1 MDKGKIIKYL
11 RNFILFA
18 LLIFLT
24 FWIIFKDQDGEAFL
38 DTMKNA
44 NWTYVLIGCLC
55 MCCFIALEAFN
66 IGRMLKHLGE
76 KSTFLRNVKYAMIGF
91 FFSAIT
97 PAASGGQPMQIY
109 YMHKDGISIGSSSL
123 TLLINITC
131 ALFVTIALSLFN
143 LIFNYQYMTPG
154 LTIFFIFGTVINS
167 IAVLLFAIAIFSQK
181 TLDKLMQIA
190 KNILKRLTYGSMKK
204 VKKSVFSNK
213 KSLVSRIHDR
223 HEKRIKKIEEHVN
236 KYKENAKYLKENK
249 IIILKTIILYFI
261 QYTFSYSISYFA
273 YLAVP
278 IKDHI
283 HSWFELT
290 SLQSIVFATVSGIPS
305 PGAVGVSEAAYIGL
319 LGQVVPAEFL
329 NSVLLLSRVMNFYL
343 FVLLSAIVVIFAMI
357 KVSRMNKKNE
367 KSN

>member
-1 MDKGKIIKYL
+1 MDKGKVLKYL

-18 LLIFLT
+18 LLIVLT

-38 DTMKNA
+38 NIMKNA
-44 NWTYVLIGCLC
+44 NWIYVVFGCLC
-55 MCCFIALEAFN
+55 MCCYIALEAFN

-76 KSTFLRNVKYAMIGF
+76 KSTYLRNIKYAMIGI

-123 TLLINITC
+123 TLLTNITC
-131 ALFVTIALSLFN
+131 AIFATIVISLVN

-154 LTIFFIFGTVINS
+154 LMIFFIFGTIINA
-167 IAVLLFAIAIFSQK
+167 IAVVLFAIAIFSQK
-181 TLDKLMQIA
+181 TLDKLLQIA
-190 KNILKRLTYGSMKK
+190 KNMLKKFTYGRMKK
-204 VKKSVFSNK
+204 IKNGESQNK
-213 KSLVSRIHDR
+213 KSIISKIHNK

-236 KYKENAKYLKENK
+236 KYKENAQYLKENK
-249 IIILKTIILYFI
+249 LIIFKTIIIYFI
-261 QYTFSYSISYFA
+261 QYTFSYSITYFA
-273 YLAVP
+273 YMAIPLKEHV
-278 IKDHI
+278 

-290 SLQSIVFATVSGIPS
+290 TLQSIVFATVSGIPS

-319 LGQVVPAEFL
+319 LGQLVPEEYL

-343 FVLLSAIVVIFAMI
+343 FVFLAAIVVIYAMI
-357 KVSRMNKKNE
+357 KVSKMDRKNKK
-367 KSN
+367 